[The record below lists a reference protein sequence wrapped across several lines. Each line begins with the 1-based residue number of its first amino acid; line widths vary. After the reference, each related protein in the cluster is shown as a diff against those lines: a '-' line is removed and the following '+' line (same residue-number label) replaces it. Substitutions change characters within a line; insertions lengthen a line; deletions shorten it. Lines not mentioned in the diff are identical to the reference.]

1 MLALLST
8 ISYKPTK
15 VNDNLHEKRLL
26 YILDILDVC
35 WQRLIFLI
43 PKTNSGKPWTVLKT
57 LLNKSRCLLVYCT
70 PAWLSSCLKCTTSL
84 SLSMIAL
91 ALTFG
96 CCISFVQGCTDQ
108 CNISNL
114 CRRMHSV
121 PTVEMNY
128 RFLFRSA
135 MSLQLFVQFYII
147 SPW

>member
-1 MLALLST
+1 MKKGFCS
-8 ISYKPTK
+8 
-15 VNDNLHEKRLL
+15 
-26 YILDILDVC
+26 ILDILDVC
-35 WQRLIFLI
+35 WQQLIFLI
-43 PKTNSGKPWTVLKT
+43 PKTNSGKPWTVLKM

-70 PAWLSSCLKCTTSL
+70 WLSLCLKCTTNL

-108 CNISNL
+108 CNISSL
-114 CRRMHSV
+114 CRRRHSV

-147 SPW
+147 SPWWLLWHDLV